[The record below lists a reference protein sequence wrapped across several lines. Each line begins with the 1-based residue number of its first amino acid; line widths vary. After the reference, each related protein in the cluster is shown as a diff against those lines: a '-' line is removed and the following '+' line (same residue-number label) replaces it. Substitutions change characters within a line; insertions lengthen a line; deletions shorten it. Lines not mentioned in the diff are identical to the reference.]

1 MNDNYN
7 IGEIGITTYGD
18 LSSKINNSQSSN
30 INGFLKEMKK
40 QIVQDINGEYVSLRK
55 FLKMKLTQHNNKP
68 DTNPKINTIEE
79 FITIKKEE
87 DEGYNNLIAEY
98 KNFNNDV
105 KNSNNYKK
113 PFSKEYKP
121 LFYFYNPIYLKNG
134 GKKKNTRKKQTKK
147 HKKNLQNKKSKNNYR
162 RKTKKT
168 T

>member
-55 FLKMKLTQHNNKP
+55 FLKMKLTQHNNNP

-113 PFSKEYKP
+113 PFSKGYKP
-121 LFYFYNPIYLKNG
+121 FYFKNG

-147 HKKNLQNKKSKNNYR
+147 HKKNLQKNLQNKKSKNNYR